1 MQLPQRDTVPEQ
13 VMCVA
18 DRIGLWFAHG
28 TRNVGDVALNAG
40 LVGLLES
47 VGRELDV
54 AVIPRG
60 AQSTHAAAR
69 ASLRESTTLVAM
81 ERAAMSAD
89 TLIEYCG
96 HPERLFRHY
105 GLESVDTV
113 LLHAGEHLY
122 SPANLADMH
131 PLALWR
137 MVPALAAIATGRRA
151 IQLPSTFGPFLNRDY
166 RSVVGDQLRSLDA
179 VAARDAVSARIVSDE
194 FALTVPAVLDPAFF
208 VQPPSAS
215 ERRGQVTRVAISMRL
230 EGYGLRAGS
239 AVSTERM
246 KNAVDEG
253 FVTSSSFAAGVAT
266 ALELASSDSLQAIT
280 VIAQTSTDVEL
291 CLAIAH
297 AVRER
302 VRASIAV
309 DFVDAHE
316 FSPRQLQS
324 LIAEHDLLVTSRFHG
339 SVLALAAGVPAV
351 GIPLSSHGHKIPG
364 LYSLLEVPDWQRA
377 DGFDDPA
384 AVRALLAGAQSPP
397 QRDAV
402 LERVSVLRGT
412 ASAWMRAALEADRIS
427 VARRTRR
434 ARRGLARLAAL
445 ARARR
450 DVERHR

>member
-1 MQLPQRDTVPEQ
+1 MRLPQRDTGPEQ
-13 VMCVA
+13 VMRVA
-18 DRIGLWFAHG
+18 ERIGLWFAHG

-69 ASLRESTTLVAM
+69 ASLHESTTLVAM

-89 TLIEYCG
+89 ALIEYCG

-137 MVPALAAIATGRRA
+137 MVPALAAIASGRRA
-151 IQLPSTFGPFLNRDY
+151 IQLPSTFGPFLNRAY
-166 RSVVGDQLRSLDA
+166 RAVVGDQLRSLDA
-179 VAARDAVSARIVSDE
+179 VAARDALSARVVADE
-194 FALTVPAVLDPAFF
+194 FALTVPALLDPAFF
-208 VQPPSAS
+208 VQPPTTPV
-215 ERRGQVTRVAISMRL
+215 RREQLTRAAISMRL
-230 EGYGLRAGS
+230 EGFGLRAGS
-239 AVSTERM
+239 ASSTERM
-246 KNAVDEG
+246 QSAIDDQ
-253 FVTSSSFAAGVAT
+253 FVSSSSFAAGVA
-266 ALELASSDSLQAIT
+266 AAVELASSESLQVIT
-280 VIAQTSTDVEL
+280 VIAQTSTDIEL
-291 CLAIAH
+291 CRAITQ

-302 VRASIAV
+302 ARESIAV

-351 GIPLSSHGHKIPG
+351 GIPLASHGHKIPG
-364 LYSLLEVPDWQRA
+364 LYSLLEAPGWQRA

-384 AVRALLAGAQSPP
+384 TVRALLADAQSVP
-397 QRDAV
+397 QQDAV
-402 LERVSVLRGT
+402 RERVRALRTTTSG
-412 ASAWMRAALEADRIS
+412 WMRAALEADRTS
-427 VARRTRR
+427 VARRARR
-434 ARRGLARLAAL
+434 ARRALARLAAL
-445 ARARR
+445 ARERR
-450 DVERHR
+450 DLERRR